1 MGNAEDI
8 FRKLELMILSRDP
21 ALLRTVMSVLPE
33 DSLASRYL
41 TRGTRAN
48 LAKI

>member
-1 MGNAEDI
+1 MKKISFASWSY
-8 FRKLELMILSRDP
+8 LILSRDP

-48 LAKI
+48 LAEI

>member
-8 FRKLELMILSRDP
+8 FRKMELTVLSRDP

-48 LAKI
+48 IAEI

>member
-1 MGNAEDI
+1 MQKISFA
-8 FRKLELMILSRDP
+8 RWSYLILSRDP

-41 TRGTRAN
+41 TRGTRVN